1 MINRSEY
8 SDHQHMRNLALLTM
22 GFVAFVLIALLGDKL
37 VHKVQSFKG
46 CEATIIVCLGKL
58 DGTE

>member
-1 MINRSEY
+1 MSNRSDYTEN
-8 SDHQHMRNLALLTM
+8 QHMHHLALLTA
-22 GFVAFVLIALLGDKL
+22 GFVAFVVVVLVGDKL
-37 VHKVQSFKG
+37 VRKVQSFKG